1 MWVLQIEFGCGEH
14 SVSYFP
20 GDDLLGLGHE
30 GLQVVEVD
38 IFTHDDHV
46 EVGAVDATGQVADEV
61 YFFGVAEVGDDAIDD
76 FVHSHIFTHQ
86 PVDVAIKR
94 VPGVGFEHFFHAI
107 GAAGEQ
113 TGFFEAV
120 ELGTDGVG
128 TFAKFGSQ
136 STQVAGAGGVQEEL
150 QHELD
155 AGLGCDEG
163 FDHLVTVLGFNP
175 VT

>member
-1 MWVLQIEFGCGEH
+1 MWVLQVEFVCGEH

-38 IFTHDDHV
+38 IFAYDDHI
-46 EVGAVDATGQVADEV
+46 EVGTVDAPGQIADEV
-61 YFFGVAEVGDDAIDD
+61 DLFGVAEVGDDAIDD
-76 FVHSHIFTHQ
+76 FVHAHVFTHQ
-86 PVDVAIKR
+86 PVDVAEKG
-94 VPGVGFEHFFHAI
+94 VPGVGLEHFFHAI
-107 GAAGEQ
+107 GAAGDQ
-113 TGFFEAV
+113 SGFFEAV

-128 TFAKFGSQ
+128 TFAKFRSQ

-155 AGLGCDEG
+155 AGFGGDEG
-163 FDHLVTVLGFNP
+163 FEHLGSV
-175 VT
+175 